1 MSLLS
6 ILAPELGSIFGVVD
20 KVVDRL
26 VPDKN
31 AGEKLKNEIQ
41 LELAQAQMK
50 GELAQLEVNKAEA
63 ASSSMFV
70 AGWRPFIG
78 WICGCALAYQYL
90 FTPLA
95 WWIATSFR
103 LQFTAPPKLDDVLW
117 QLMFGMLGMGTLRT
131 VEKFKGV
138 ATK

>member
-6 ILAPELGSIFGVVD
+6 ILAPEVSGVV
-20 KVVDRL
+20 KVVSTVVDRL

-31 AGEKLKNEIQ
+31 AAQRLKDEI
-41 LELAQAQMK
+41 EIEASQALIK
-50 GELAQLEVNKAEA
+50 GELGQLEINKAEA

-70 AGWRPFIG
+70 SGWRPFIG
-78 WICGCALAYQYL
+78 WICGGALAYQYL
-90 FTPLA
+90 LTPLA
-95 WWIATSFR
+95 WWVATSFQ
-103 LQFTAPPKLDDVLW
+103 LPMTAPPKLDDVLW

-138 ATK
+138 SK

>member
-1 MSLLS
+1 MSLLD
-6 ILAPELGSIFGVVD
+6 IFAPEVGGIVKVVGT
-20 KVVDRL
+20 VVDRL
-26 VPDKN
+26 IPDKN
-31 AGEKLKNEIQ
+31 AAQKLKDEIQ

-50 GELAQLEVNKAEA
+50 GELAQLDVNKAEA

-78 WICGCALAYQYL
+78 WICGGALAYQYL

-95 WWIATSFR
+95 WWIATSFH
-103 LQFTAPPKLDDVLW
+103 LPFTAPPKLDDVLW

-131 VEKFKGV
+131 MEKFKGV